1 MNSKNKNLGM
11 LLGSAGAILGG
22 LLWIIITGIVLKSVL
37 FITVPSILL
46 VASILIVIKL
56 YNMLPEKWYII
67 LGATILFL
75 VIINIIFV
83 NILYSKIPDFVGEIS
98 TGKNQMGL
106 LQINIF
112 LAIFSFWGFFCI
124 FLGVFKKKKG

>member
-11 LLGSAGAILGG
+11 LLGSVGAILGG
-22 LLWIIITGIVLKSVL
+22 LLWIVITGIVLKSIL
-37 FITVPSILL
+37 FITVPSILA

-56 YNMLPEKWYII
+56 YNMFPEKWYII
-67 LGATILFL
+67 LGLLILFL
-75 VIINIIFV
+75 VIINLIFV

-112 LAIFSFWGFFCI
+112 LAIFSFWGLFCI
-124 FLGVFKKKKG
+124 FIRIFKKKKS